1 MCFNNTDIFSMEH
14 TPILSLTSTK
24 IFYFIFFHIFTC
36 YLHSLATL
44 SGAVFRC
51 NVQKGDKGELK

>member
-24 IFYFIFFHIFTC
+24 IFYFFFFIF
-36 YLHSLATL
+36 LHVIYTHWPLYQVQFSDAM
-44 SGAVFRC
+44 FRREI
-51 NVQKGDKGELK
+51 KGN